1 MVCELPERKCNFPSD
16 RKMTYYQTYSRTNC
30 EIERSIAIYKKLCNC
45 KPYYFPG
52 KQHMYDLSPR
62 NVLFRFLSS
71 WFVVAFHKLLCKL
84 NSINFTGDAQICTSE
99 GISCILNP
107 LSSGK

>member
-1 MVCELPERKCNFPSD
+1 MVCELPQRKSNFPSD

-52 KQHMYDLSPR
+52 

-71 WFVVAFHKLLCKL
+71 WFVVEFHKLLCKL